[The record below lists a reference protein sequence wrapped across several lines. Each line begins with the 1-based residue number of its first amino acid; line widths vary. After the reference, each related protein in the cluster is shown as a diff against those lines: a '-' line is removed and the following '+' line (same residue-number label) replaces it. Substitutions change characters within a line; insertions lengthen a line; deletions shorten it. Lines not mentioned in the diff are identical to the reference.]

1 MQEVFEAELPEDP
14 KDVNDEDFFEA
25 CEEEWTEDESDFS
38 NLESTNIEK
47 LSGINFNE
55 DGSY

>member
-1 MQEVFEAELPEDP
+1 
-14 KDVNDEDFFEA
+14 VNDEDFFEA
-25 CEEEWTEDESDFS
+25 CEEDWAENEMDFS
-38 NLESTNIEK
+38 NLESHNIEK